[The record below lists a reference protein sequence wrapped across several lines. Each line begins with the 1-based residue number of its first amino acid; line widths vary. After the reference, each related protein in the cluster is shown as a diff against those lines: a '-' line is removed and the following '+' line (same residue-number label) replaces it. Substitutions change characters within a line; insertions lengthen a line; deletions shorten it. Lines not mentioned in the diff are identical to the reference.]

1 MRLKNVPYLM
11 KGGEKIMMPVIAQIP
26 KTELLPIPEENGE
39 ILKEAIT
46 MIALTVGQ
54 IAGGKTEAK
63 KKEILELI
71 KEIEDELE
79 D

>member
-1 MRLKNVPYLM
+1 
-11 KGGEKIMMPVIAQIP
+11 MMPVIAQIP

-46 MIALTVGQ
+46 MIALTVSQ

-71 KEIEDELE
+71 REIEDELE